1 MATFVG
7 IALAVIVT
15 VDNALL
21 AGLLLPT
28 TSKQK
33 KQSLIMTVGILLGIS
48 QVILATS
55 VDRLL
60 NNLLFRVIGIV
71 LLGWMCTRTLGMK
84 STRDFQTWTMVLK
97 LWLYTVVG
105 ILGVGLGIRRLRA
118 WQKSVEV

>member
-7 IALAVIVT
+7 IALIAVIVT

-33 KQSLIMTVGILLGIS
+33 RQSLIMTVGILLGIS

-55 VDRLL
+55 VEPSFPSYWHCLV
-60 NNLLFRVIGIV
+60 RVDV
-71 LLGWMCTRTLGMK
+71 YTY
-84 STRDFQTWTMVLK
+84 TWDEVKT
-97 LWLYTVVG
+97 
-105 ILGVGLGIRRLRA
+105 GLPNVDNGSEIMAVYGGR
-118 WQKSVEV
+118 